1 MRISKKVVALFVAF
15 ALSIIGAFSVFAES
29 VGTASS
35 AVTSAMT
42 TVANDMLATG
52 NAIIP
57 IALTV
62 VGLAMVV
69 VFGVR
74 IFKRI
79 AK

>member
-1 MRISKKVVALFVAF
+1 MKKKVF
-15 ALSIIGAFSVFAES
+15 AIATIGAMMPVSVFASES
-29 VGTASS
+29 SGTANS

-42 TVANDMLATG
+42 TVANDMVATG
-52 NAIIP
+52 TSVLP

-69 VFGVR
+69 IYGVR
-74 IFKRI
+74 MFKKI